1 LIQEQLAFTNLK
13 IILKENHKHLITS
26 QQALFVKKAKNFNIW
41 VCWHESRK
49 RRKYDMGVI
58 KKTVVIHPIMDSYIR
73 KTWAILIESGKDASY
88 SSALNFMLLATIF
101 VAQQSEGL
109 TDKTKELLWNFI
121 DDKETMDELNLQ
133 ESLATYEENI
143 KPGKSKNYIV

>member
-1 LIQEQLAFTNLK
+1 
-13 IILKENHKHLITS
+13 
-26 QQALFVKKAKNFNIW
+26 
-41 VCWHESRK
+41 
-49 RRKYDMGVI
+49 MGVI

-101 VAQQSEGL
+101 VAQQPEGL
-109 TDKTKELLWNFI
+109 TDKTKELLWKFI

-143 KPGKSKNYIV
+143 KPDKSKNYIV